1 MAQNQPLWLQLVQ
14 RLERAAGTQVEAAVR
29 TDRYFDL
36 VTQATRARARL
47 QHATEAV
54 TQEWLHLWNLP
65 AGSDVRRLR
74 EQIARLERGM
84 AELAKELADRNA
96 DLDRDRDGDGAP
108 PTTPP

>member
-1 MAQNQPLWLQLVQ
+1 MAQNQPLWLQLVH
-14 RLERAAGTQVEAAVR
+14 RLERAAGKQVEAAVR
-29 TDRYFDL
+29 TDTYFDL

-47 QHATEAV
+47 LRATETV

-74 EQIARLERGM
+74 EQVARLERGM
-84 AELAKELADRNA
+84 AELAKELSH
-96 DLDRDRDGDGAP
+96 RDRDGGGAP